1 MRSEEEMVDIEQLY
15 DDHEVWGKICLD
27 AYIED
32 NINFSRIPFI
42 SANKQIEHYQL
53 GFNGIFFIVRSM
65 KITEYNLKL
74 RSSDHKE

>member
-74 RSSDHKE
+74 RSSGRKE